1 MTVVA
6 TRAAVTFGPD
16 GVTGVDSFVRLTGR
30 TYIYCHTYGDSAPIL
45 AIDDAPAKVSLTVP
59 DPARVTED
67 DVATARQLAQAV
79 AEYVAELEQLATGPR
94 QSAAGPEDGTGQA
107 A

>member
-1 MTVVA
+1 MTA
-6 TRAAVTFGPD
+6 TSASVRFGAN
-16 GVTGVDSFVRLTGR
+16 GVTGVESFIRLTGR
-30 TYIYCHTYGDSAPIL
+30 TYIDCHTYQDSAPIL
-45 AIDDAPAKVSLTVP
+45 AIDDAPAKVSMTVP

-79 AEYVAELEQLATGPR
+79 AEYVAELEQLAAATR
-94 QSAAGPEDGTGQA
+94 HSAAGPGDGAGQA

>member
-1 MTVVA
+1 MTA
-6 TRAAVTFGPD
+6 TSASVRFYPD
-16 GVTGVDSFVRLTGR
+16 GPAGVESFVRLTGH
-30 TYIYCHTYGDSAPIL
+30 TYICCHTYGDCAPIL